1 MNINNHIDSLPP
13 EERKQRYHSLVK
25 ASFIAI
31 GADLFLISLKYLLS
45 SIAGSTVLLAD
56 AWHSGGDLAVT
67 LMVLTSIVVNN
78 RFKDNPW
85 AKQAE
90 GLVSLLIFA
99 ILLMGGIS
107 LIVKVFSNQAAA
119 FQLTADLP
127 LIAAIAGTG
136 IAAGVAFKMFRF
148 KQKTGLKHHSIAFTA
163 ESVHT
168 FSDFF
173 TTFGVWITLVL
184 GFFGIQIERWMTLIV
199 GLVIIRISFR
209 LLGLSLRNFGY
220 KPKPFSEWRKK
231 LPSQVQP
238 VIDKSFD
245 FCGSCIAK
253 VRSLKNV
260 PFLREDWIVSR
271 EKRIIRFQVL
281 IIALLYLATGYY
293 SVLPYQTGVE
303 LLFGKV
309 IEQNTPGPHY
319 HAPKPFGKV
328 IKVDTGV
335 AARVESGY
343 RTVWNFEGK
352 EPEAYL
358 WEYAHSQGRYL
369 KVPDEAVTL
378 TGDENL
384 IDVNALCY
392 YRITDPVKYA
402 LNIDNPHEIL
412 RSLFTYEIHAVLG
425 RFHLDSLMTS
435 GRADAQYAIG
445 ENLRRAAVEIQI
457 GVEIIEV
464 YLQEAHPPLEVVP
477 QYRSVA
483 SARERKDQI
492 IHQATAYA
500 NDLIP
505 RSVGQSKSE
514 ILNADA
520 YRSERIFKAEGEA
533 DNFIL
538 RQQHFN
544 RFRTVQESRLRWET
558 IEKSIDGKKIYI
570 LPSEARKR
578 IYSDNNNKI
587 TDD

>member
-1 MNINNHIDSLPP
+1 MNINNHTDSLPP

-31 GADLFLISLKYLLS
+31 GADLFLILLKYLLS
-45 SIAGSTVLLAD
+45 NITGSTVLLAD

-90 GLVSLLIFA
+90 GLVSLLIFV
-99 ILLMGGIS
+99 ILLTGGIN
-107 LIVKVFSNQAAA
+107 LIVKVFSAQSAG

-127 LIAAIAGTG
+127 LVAAIAGTG
-136 IAAGVAFKMFRF
+136 IAAGIAFKMFRF
-148 KQKTGLKHHSIAFTA
+148 KRRTGLKHDSIAFTA

-173 TTFGVWITLVL
+173 TTFGVWITLML
-184 GFFGIQIERWMTLIV
+184 GFFGVQIERWMTLIV

-220 KPKPFSEWRKK
+220 KPRPLSEWRKK
-231 LPSQVQP
+231 LPDQVQP
-238 VIDKSFD
+238 YIDKF
-245 FCGSCIAK
+245 FNVCGDCIIK
-253 VRSLKNV
+253 VRNLKNV
-260 PFLREDWIVSR
+260 SFLREDWIVNR
-271 EKRIIRFQVL
+271 EKRIIGFQVIVIL
-281 IIALLYLATGYY
+281 LLYLATGYY
-293 SVLPYQTGVE
+293 SVQPYQTGVE

-309 IEQNTPGPHY
+309 IEQNPPGFHY
-319 HAPKPFGKV
+319 HAPQPFGKV

-358 WEYAHSQGRYL
+358 WEYAHNQGRYL
-369 KVPDEAVTL
+369 KMPDEAVTL

-402 LNIDNPHEIL
+402 LQIDNPHEIL
-412 RSLFTYEIHAVLG
+412 RSLFTYETHVVMG
-425 RFHLDSLMTS
+425 RFHLDSLMAS
-435 GRADAQYAIG
+435 SRGMAQKAIG
-445 ENLRRAAVEIQI
+445 ENLKSAISELNLGMEILD
-457 GVEIIEV
+457 V

-505 RSVGQSKSE
+505 RSVGQSKSD
-514 ILNADA
+514 ILSAES
-520 YRSERIFKAEGEA
+520 YRSERTFSAQGEA
-533 DNFIL
+533 ENFLL
-538 RQQHFN
+538 RQKNFD
-544 RFRTVQESRLRWET
+544 RFRNVQEARLRWET
-558 IEKSIDGKKIYI
+558 IEKTLDGKKVYI
-570 LPSEARKR
+570 IPSKARKR
-578 IYSDNNNKI
+578 IVSGELKISDE
-587 TDD
+587 

>member
-13 EERKQRYHSLVK
+13 EERKRRYHSLVK

-31 GADLFLISLKYLLS
+31 GADFFLIFLKYLLS
-45 SIAGSTVLLAD
+45 NITGSTVLLAD

-90 GLVSLLIFA
+90 GLVSLLIFG
-99 ILLMGGIS
+99 ILLLGGIN
-107 LIVKVFSNQAAA
+107 LIIKVFSTQNVV

-127 LIAAIAGTG
+127 LVAAIAGTG

-148 KQKTGLKHHSIAFTA
+148 KHKTGLEHDSIAFTA

-173 TTFGVWITLVL
+173 TTFGVWITLML
-184 GFFGIQIERWMTLIV
+184 GFFGVQIERWMTLIV

-220 KPKPFSEWRKK
+220 KPRPLSEWRKK
-231 LPSQVQP
+231 LPDQVQP
-238 VIDKSFD
+238 YIDKF
-245 FCGSCIAK
+245 FNVCGDCIIK
-253 VRSLKNV
+253 VRNLKNV
-260 PFLREDWIVSR
+260 SFLREDWIVNR
-271 EKRIIRFQVL
+271 EKRIIGFQVIVIL
-281 IIALLYLATGYY
+281 LLYLATGYY
-293 SVLPYQTGVE
+293 SVQPYQTGVE

-309 IEQNTPGPHY
+309 IEQNPPGFHY
-319 HAPKPFGKV
+319 HAPQPFGKV

-358 WEYAHSQGRYL
+358 WEYAHNQGRYL
-369 KVPDEAVTL
+369 KMPDEAVTL

-402 LNIDNPHEIL
+402 LQIDNPHEIL
-412 RSLFTYEIHAVLG
+412 RSLFTYETHVVMG
-425 RFHLDSLMTS
+425 RFHLDSLMAS
-435 GRADAQYAIG
+435 SRGMAQKAIG
-445 ENLRRAAVEIQI
+445 ENLKSAISELNLGMEILD
-457 GVEIIEV
+457 V

-505 RSVGQSKSE
+505 RSVGQSKSD
-514 ILNADA
+514 ILSAES
-520 YRSERIFKAEGEA
+520 YRSERTFSAQGEA
-533 DNFIL
+533 ENFLL
-538 RQQHFN
+538 RQKNFD
-544 RFRTVQESRLRWET
+544 RFRNVQEARLRWET
-558 IEKSIDGKKIYI
+558 IEKTLDGKKVYI
-570 LPSEARKR
+570 IPSKARKR
-578 IYSDNNNKI
+578 IVSGELKISDE
-587 TDD
+587 

>member
-1 MNINNHIDSLPP
+1 MINNHTDSLPP
-13 EERKQRYHSLVK
+13 EERKQRYHALIK
-25 ASFIAI
+25 ASFIALA
-31 GADLFLISLKYLLS
+31 ADLFLICLKYLMS
-45 SIAGSTVLLAD
+45 VITGSTVLLAD

-90 GLVSLLIFA
+90 GLVSLLIFF
-99 ILLMGGIS
+99 ILLMGGIN
-107 LIVKVFSNQAAA
+107 LIMKVFSAQTVA

-127 LIAAIAGTG
+127 LVAAIAGTG

-148 KQKTGLKHHSIAFTA
+148 KHKTGLEHDSIAFTA

-173 TTFGVWITLVL
+173 TTFGVWITLIL
-184 GFFGIQIERWMTLIV
+184 GFFGVQIERWMTLIV

-231 LPSQVQP
+231 LPDAVQP
-238 VIDKSFD
+238 YIEKFFCV
-245 FCGSCIAK
+245 CGSCITR
-253 VRSLKNV
+253 VRSLKNI
-260 PFLREDWIVSR
+260 PFLHEDWIVAR
-271 EKRIIRFQVL
+271 EKRIVGFQV
-281 IIALLYLATGYY
+281 IVIVLLYLATGYY

-303 LLFGKV
+303 LFFGKV
-309 IEQNTPGPHY
+309 IEQNSPGFHY

-343 RTVWNFEGK
+343 RTVWDFEGR

-358 WEYAHSQGRYL
+358 WEYAHNQGRYL
-369 KVPDEAVTL
+369 KIPDEAVTL
-378 TGDENL
+378 SGDENL

-402 LNIDNPHEIL
+402 LQIDNPHEIL
-412 RSLFTYEIHAVLG
+412 RSLFTYEVHVVLG

-435 GRADAQYAIG
+435 GRSRAQNDIG
-445 ENLRRAAVEIQI
+445 ANLKVIISEMDLGMEILN
-457 GVEIIEV
+457 V

-505 RSVGQSKSE
+505 RSIGRSKSD
-514 ILNADA
+514 ILSAES
-520 YRSERIFKAEGEA
+520 YRAERTFSARGEA
-533 DNFIL
+533 DNFLL
-538 RQQHFN
+538 RQQYFN
-544 RFRTVQESRLRWET
+544 RYQHVQEARLRWET
-558 IEKSIDGKKIYI
+558 LEKTLTGKKVYI
-570 LPSEARKR
+570 IPSIARKR
-578 IYSDNNNKI
+578 IVSGELKI
-587 TDD
+587 TDE